1 MIKQE
6 SQLTQARL
14 TQDSTRDQLQI
25 AQGQNPGYDVTLI
38 AVLTQLAR
46 HKWLLAKVTG
56 VAVLIGVVT
65 SLVLPVRYK
74 AVTKLMP
81 PQQAP
86 SSASLMMNQLASS
99 GASSLAAMAGGG
111 LTLRNPNDLYVGLL
125 DSRPIADAI
134 IQSFGLEAIY
144 HSKNMTDA
152 RKTLAR
158 NTQVDSEKGGFIVVS
173 VTDKDKKRV
182 ARLANAYTDQ
192 LRILTQSLAVAE
204 ASQRRLFYEERL
216 KQAKD
221 ALIAAELGLQQVE
234 QNRGLVQ
241 PDAQAK
247 AMIEGL
253 ATLRG
258 QIAAKQVELEA
269 LRSYA
274 TDHNP
279 EVELGERELA
289 SLQGE
294 AARLEQRNHSTG
306 FREMG
311 LADVPGAGLDYLRAE
326 HELKY
331 RQAMFDLLIKQY
343 DAARLDEVKDAAI
356 IQAFEPAIEPDR
368 NSSPH
373 RILIVMSFT
382 VAGVLTGC
390 LLVPLL
396 CWKEYAQSNPEFARG
411 LEKLKDAVTDG
422 RVVAP
427 LRARY

>member
-1 MIKQE
+1 VQTSE
-6 SQLTQARL
+6 QH
-14 TQDSTRDQLQI
+14 
-25 AQGQNPGYDVTLI
+25 NPGHQVTLM

-46 HKWLLAKVTG
+46 RKWLMVKVTSI
-56 VAVLIGVVT
+56 AVLIGVIT

-86 SSASLMMNQLASS
+86 SSASLLMNQLASS

-173 VTDKDKKRV
+173 VTDEDKKRV
-182 ARLANAYTDQ
+182 ARMANAYTDQ

-221 ALIAAELGLQQVE
+221 GLIAAELALQQV
-234 QNRGLVQ
+234 QQQRGLVQ

-253 ATLRG
+253 AMLRA
-258 QIAAKQVELEA
+258 QVAAKQVELEA
-269 LRSYA
+269 LRSYS

-279 EVELGERELA
+279 EVELAERELA
-289 SLQGE
+289 SLQDV
-294 AARLEQRNHSTG
+294 AARLEQPNHSSG

-311 LADVPGAGLDYLRAE
+311 LADVPGAGLEYLRAE

-373 RILIVMSFT
+373 RVLIVMSFT

-396 CWKEYAQSNPEFARG
+396 CWKEYAQSDPEFAKSLVELR
-411 LEKLKDAVTDG
+411 DAVANG
-422 RVVAP
+422 RVAAA

>member
-6 SQLTQARL
+6 SQITEARL
-14 TQDSTRDQLQI
+14 TRDQ
-25 AQGQNPGYDVTLI
+25 GQTSEERNPGYEVTLLE
-38 AVLTQLAR
+38 VLTLLAR
-46 HKWLLAKVTG
+46 RKWLIAKVTG
-56 VAVLIGVVT
+56 IAVLIGVVT

-86 SSASLMMNQLASS
+86 SSASLLMNQLTSS

-111 LTLRNPNDLYVGLL
+111 LTLRNPNDIYVGLL
-125 DSRPIADAI
+125 NSRPIADAI
-134 IQSFGLEAIY
+134 IQRFGLEAIY

-158 NTQVDSEKGGFIVVS
+158 NTQIDSEKGGFIVVS

-182 ARLANAYTDQ
+182 AYMANAYTDQ

-221 ALIAAELGLQQVE
+221 ALIAAEIGLQQVE

-253 ATLRG
+253 AALRAHV
-258 QIAAKQVELEA
+258 AAKEVELEG
-269 LRSYA
+269 LRSYS

-279 EVELGERELA
+279 EVELAERELS

-294 AARLEQRNHSTG
+294 AARLEQRNHSSG
-306 FREMG
+306 FRDMG
-311 LADVPGAGLDYLRAE
+311 LADVPGAGLEYLRAE

-343 DAARLDEVKDAAI
+343 DAARLDEAKDAAV

-368 NSSPH
+368 NSSPQ
-373 RILIVMSFT
+373 RVLIAMFFT
-382 VAGVLTGC
+382 VAGALAGC

-396 CWKEYAQSNPEFARG
+396 CWKEYAQSDPEFVKG
-411 LEKLKDAVTDG
+411 LEKLKDAVTG
-422 RVVAP
+422 RRVVAP

>member
-1 MIKQE
+1 
-6 SQLTQARL
+6 
-14 TQDSTRDQLQI
+14 
-25 AQGQNPGYDVTLI
+25 
-38 AVLTQLAR
+38 
-46 HKWLLAKVTG
+46 
-56 VAVLIGVVT
+56 
-65 SLVLPVRYK
+65 
-74 AVTKLMP
+74 
-81 PQQAP
+81 
-86 SSASLMMNQLASS
+86 
-99 GASSLAAMAGGG
+99 MAGAG
-111 LTLRNPNDLYVGLL
+111 LTLRNPNDIYVGLL
-125 DSRPIADAI
+125 NSRPIADAI

-173 VTDKDKKRV
+173 VTDKDKRRV
-182 ARLANAYTDQ
+182 ARMANAYTDQ

-221 ALIAAELGLQQVE
+221 ALIAAELALQQVE
-234 QNRGLVQ
+234 QERGLIQ

-253 ATLRG
+253 AILRA
-258 QIAAKQVELEA
+258 QVAAKQVELEA
-269 LRSYA
+269 LRSYS

-279 EVELGERELA
+279 EVELAEGELS

-294 AARLEQRNHSTG
+294 AARLEQRNHSSG
-306 FREMG
+306 FRDMG
-311 LADVPGAGLDYLRAE
+311 LADVPGAGLEYLRAE

-343 DAARLDEVKDAAI
+343 DAARLDEVKDAAV

-368 NSSPH
+368 KSSPQ
-373 RILIVMSFT
+373 RVLIVMFFT
-382 VAGVLTGC
+382 VAGALSGC

-396 CWKEYAQSNPEFARG
+396 CWKEYAQSDPEFVKG
-411 LEKLKDAVTDG
+411 LENLRDAVAGG

-427 LRARY
+427 LRPRY

>member
-1 MIKQE
+1 MSKQE
-6 SQLTQARL
+6 ARLTQARL
-14 TQDSTRDQLQI
+14 TRDQVQTSEDR
-25 AQGQNPGYDVTLI
+25 NPGHEITLI
-38 AVLTQLAR
+38 EVLTQLAR
-46 HKWLLAKVTG
+46 RKWLLAKVTG
-56 VAVLIGVVT
+56 VALLIGVIT
-65 SLVLPVRYK
+65 SLVLPVRYR

-86 SSASLMMNQLASS
+86 SSASLLMNQLTSS
-99 GASSLAAMAGGG
+99 GASSLTAMAGGG
-111 LTLRNPNDLYVGLL
+111 LTLRNPNDIYVGLL

-134 IQSFGLEAIY
+134 IQRFGLEAIY

-182 ARLANAYTDQ
+182 ARMANAYTEQ
-192 LRILTQSLAVAE
+192 LRILTQSLAAAE

-221 ALIAAELGLQQVE
+221 DLLAAELGLQQVE

-253 ATLRG
+253 ATLRA
-258 QIAAKQVELEA
+258 QVAAKQVELEA
-269 LRSYA
+269 LRSYS

-279 EVELGERELA
+279 EVELAERELS

-294 AARLEQRNHSTG
+294 AARLEQRNHTSG
-306 FREMG
+306 FRNMG

-368 NSSPH
+368 KSSPQ
-373 RILIVMSFT
+373 RVLTVVSFT
-382 VAGVLTGC
+382 VAGILTGC

-396 CWKEYAQSNPEFARG
+396 CWKEYAQSDPEFAQG
-411 LEKLKDAVTDG
+411 LARLRDAVASG
-422 RVVAP
+422 RVVATLAP
-427 LRARY
+427 RY

>member
-1 MIKQE
+1 MIEQE
-6 SQLTQARL
+6 SHITEARL
-14 TQDSTRDQLQI
+14 TRDQVRTSEDRNL
-25 AQGQNPGYDVTLI
+25 GYEVTLI
-38 AVLTQLAR
+38 EVLTQLAR
-46 HKWLLAKVTG
+46 RKWLIAKVTG
-56 VAVLIGVVT
+56 MAMLIGVVT
-65 SLVLPVRYK
+65 SLCLPVRYK

-86 SSASLMMNQLASS
+86 SSASLLMNQLTST

-111 LTLRNPNDLYVGLL
+111 LTLRNPNDIYVGLL
-125 DSRPIADAI
+125 NSRPIADAI

-204 ASQRRLFYEERL
+204 ASQRRFFYEERL

-221 ALIAAELGLQQVE
+221 ALIAAEIGLQQVE
-234 QNRGLVQ
+234 QNRGLIQ

-253 ATLRG
+253 ATLRA
-258 QIAAKQVELEA
+258 QVAAKQVELEA
-269 LRSYA
+269 LRSYS

-279 EVELGERELA
+279 EVELAERELS

-294 AARLEQRNHSTG
+294 AARLEQRNHSSG
-306 FREMG
+306 FRDMG
-311 LADVPGAGLDYLRAE
+311 LADVPGAGLEYLRAE

-343 DAARLDEVKDAAI
+343 DAARLDEVKDAAV

-368 NSSPH
+368 KSSPQ
-373 RILIVMSFT
+373 RVLIVMFFT
-382 VAGVLTGC
+382 VTGALSGC

-396 CWKEYAQSNPEFARG
+396 CWKEYAQSDPEFVKG
-411 LEKLKDAVTDG
+411 LENLRDAVAGG

-427 LRARY
+427 LRPRY

>member
-6 SQLTQARL
+6 SQVTEAKLTRG
-14 TQDSTRDQLQI
+14 
-25 AQGQNPGYDVTLI
+25 QGQTSEERNPGYEITLLQ
-38 AVLTQLAR
+38 VLTMLAR
-46 HKWLLAKVTG
+46 RKWLIAKVTG
-56 VAVLIGVVT
+56 IAVLIGVVT
-65 SLVLPVRYK
+65 SLVLPVRYR

-86 SSASLMMNQLASS
+86 SSASMLMNQLTSS
-99 GASSLAAMAGGG
+99 GASSLAAIAGGG

-125 DSRPIADAI
+125 NSRPVADAI
-134 IQSFGLEAIY
+134 IQRFGLESIY

-182 ARLANAYTDQ
+182 AYMANAYADQ
-192 LRILTQSLAVAE
+192 LRTLTQSLAVAE

-221 ALIAAELGLQQVE
+221 ALIAAEIGLQQVE

-253 ATLRG
+253 AALRARV
-258 QIAAKQVELEA
+258 AAKEVELDG
-269 LRSYA
+269 LRSYS

-279 EVELGERELA
+279 EVELGERELS
-289 SLQGE
+289 SLQAE
-294 AARLEQRNHSTG
+294 AARLEQRNHSSG
-306 FREMG
+306 FRDMG
-311 LADVPGAGLDYLRAE
+311 LADVPGAGLEYLRAE

-343 DAARLDEVKDAAI
+343 DAARLDEAKDAAV

-368 NSSPH
+368 NSSPQ
-373 RILIVMSFT
+373 RVLIVMFFT
-382 VAGVLTGC
+382 VAGVLVGC

-396 CWKEYAQSNPEFARG
+396 CWKEYAQSDPEFVKG
-411 LEKLKDAVTDG
+411 LEMLKDAVTG
-422 RVVAP
+422 RRVVAP
-427 LRARY
+427 LSARY

>member
-6 SQLTQARL
+6 FQITEARL
-14 TQDSTRDQLQI
+14 TRDQ
-25 AQGQNPGYDVTLI
+25 GQTSEERNPGYEVTLLE
-38 AVLTQLAR
+38 VLTQLAR
-46 HKWLLAKVTG
+46 RKWLIAKVTAI
-56 VAVLIGVVT
+56 AVVIGVVT
-65 SLVLPVRYK
+65 SIVLPVRYK

-86 SSASLMMNQLASS
+86 SSASLLMNQLTSS
-99 GASSLAAMAGGG
+99 GAGSLAAMAGGG
-111 LTLRNPNDLYVGLL
+111 LTLRNPNDIYVGLL
-125 DSRPIADAI
+125 NSRPIADAI
-134 IQSFGLEAIY
+134 IQRFGLEAIY

-158 NTQVDSEKGGFIVVS
+158 NTQIDSEKGGFIVVS

-182 ARLANAYTDQ
+182 AYVANAYTDQ

-253 ATLRG
+253 ATLRAHV
-258 QIAAKQVELEA
+258 AAKEVELEA
-269 LRSYA
+269 LRSYS

-279 EVELGERELA
+279 EVELAERELS

-294 AARLEQRNHSTG
+294 TARLEQRNHSSG
-306 FREMG
+306 FRDMG
-311 LADVPGAGLDYLRAE
+311 LADVPGAGLEYLRAE

-343 DAARLDEVKDAAI
+343 DAARLDEAKNAAV

-368 NSSPH
+368 RSSPQ
-373 RILIVMSFT
+373 RVLIVMFFT
-382 VAGVLTGC
+382 AAGLLGGC
-390 LLVPLL
+390 LSVPLL
-396 CWKEYAQSNPEFARG
+396 CWKEYAQSDPEFVNG
-411 LEKLKDAVTDG
+411 IKKLKDAVTG
-422 RVVAP
+422 RGVVAP
-427 LRARY
+427 LRARC

>member
-14 TQDSTRDQLQI
+14 PETATRDQRQI
-25 AQGQNPGYDVTLI
+25 AEGQDSGHDVTLI
-38 AVLTQLAR
+38 DVLTQLAR
-46 HKWLLAKVTG
+46 HKWLLAQVTG
-56 VAVLIGVVT
+56 VALLMGVVT

-86 SSASLMMNQLASS
+86 SSASLLMNQLTSN

-111 LTLRNPNDLYVGLL
+111 LTLRNPNDIYVGLL

-134 IQSFGLEAIY
+134 IRTFGLQAIY

-173 VTDKDKKRV
+173 VTDQDRKRV
-182 ARLANAYTDQ
+182 ALMANAYTDQ

-247 AMIEGL
+247 ALIEGL
-253 ATLRG
+253 ATLRA
-258 QIAAKQVELEA
+258 QVAAKQVALEA
-269 LRSYA
+269 LRSYS

-279 EVELGERELA
+279 EVELVERELA
-289 SLQGE
+289 SLEGE

-373 RILIVMSFT
+373 RFLIVMSFT
-382 VAGVLTGC
+382 MAGVLAGC
-390 LLVPLL
+390 LLLPLL
-396 CWKEYAQSNPEFARG
+396 CWKEYAKSNPDFARG
-411 LEKLKDAVTDG
+411 LEKLKDALTRG

-427 LRARY
+427 FRARY